1 MSFIAG
7 YLLGL
12 EDGTKIV
19 EVDPRIKKLDELVP
33 LSVIGIPNMGK
44 SDVWNIRIKI
54 ADDIDNMQYFQF
66 GNTHGG
72 IVNYITMWTLYYCV
86 YLNDEFKYATCQ
98 NPFYMKYQENYQ
110 NADVP
115 NRLYFISRNTDFLI
129 TSASPTFRSSEDFL
143 SISLEGTY
151 INTYTAYS
159 WTNDADRIEGE
170 TSTTTHT
177 FSASKNDFCGTTY
190 NGYYI
195 VNGNGD
201 DFKNYVYGLY
211 ADCRAYALATQKN

>member
-12 EDGTKIV
+12 GDGGKII
-19 EVDPRIKKLDELVP
+19 EIDPRIKQLDALAP
-33 LSVIGIPNMGK
+33 LCVVGVADG
-44 SDVWNIRIKI
+44 WNIRVKI
-54 ADDIDNMQYFQF
+54 ASDIDNMQCFQF

-72 IVNYITMWTLYYCV
+72 LVNYITMWTLYYCV

-115 NRLYFISRNTDFLI
+115 NRLYSISRNTDFLI
-129 TSASPTFRSSEDFL
+129 TSASPTFRSGGDFL

-177 FSASKNDFCGTTY
+177 FSASKGDFEGSQY

-195 VNGNGD
+195 VNGNAD
-201 DFKNYVYGLY
+201 DFKNAVYGLY
-211 ADCRAYALATQKN
+211 AACRVRALAENS

>member
-7 YLLGL
+7 YILGCG
-12 EDGTKIV
+12 EGGNKRA
-19 EVDPRIKKLDELVP
+19 EKLDALGSLCQINIDDEW
-33 LSVIGIPNMGK
+33 SV
-44 SDVWNIRIKI
+44 RIKI
-54 ADDIDNMQYFQF
+54 ASDIDNMQYFQF
-66 GNTHGG
+66 GSTHGG

-115 NRLYFISRNTDFLI
+115 NRLYGIYRNTGFQV
-129 TSASPTFRSSEDFL
+129 TSADASFYSGSSFL
-143 SISLEGTY
+143 SVSVKGTY
-151 INTYTAYS
+151 INTRTEYS

-170 TSTTTHT
+170 TTSSTVS
-177 FSASKNDFCGTTY
+177 FGASKDDFGGSQY

-195 VNGNGD
+195 VNGNAD
-201 DFKNYVYGLY
+201 DFKNAVYGLY
-211 ADCRAYALATQKN
+211 AVCRARALAEKS

>member
-12 EDGTKIV
+12 GDGGKII
-19 EVDPRIKKLDELVP
+19 EVDPRIKQLDALAP
-33 LSVIGIPNMGK
+33 LCVVGVADG
-44 SDVWNIRIKI
+44 WNIRVKI
-54 ADDIDNMQYFQF
+54 ASDIDNMQCFQF

-72 IVNYITMWTLYYCV
+72 LVNYITMWTLYYCV

-129 TSASPTFRSSEDFL
+129 TSASPTFRSGGDFL

-170 TSTTTHT
+170 TSTTTHK
-177 FSASKNDFCGTTY
+177 FSASKGDFNGPQSG
-190 NGYYI
+190 GYYI
-195 VNGNGD
+195 VNGNAD
-201 DFKNYVYGLY
+201 DFKNAVYGLY
-211 ADCRAYALATQKN
+211 AACRVRALATQEN